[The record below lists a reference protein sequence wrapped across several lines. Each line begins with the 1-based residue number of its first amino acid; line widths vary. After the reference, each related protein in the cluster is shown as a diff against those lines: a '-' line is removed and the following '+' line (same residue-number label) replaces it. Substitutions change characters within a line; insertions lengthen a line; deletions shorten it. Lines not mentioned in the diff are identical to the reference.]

1 MKKILVID
9 ESTLFRDYLA
19 KKLAEYQFEVVQG
32 VNGLDGT
39 LKMRSEVPDLIIM
52 DYYLSRRSCIE
63 VLQEKKNN
71 PNTAQVPVIVISSR
85 IDKTK
90 IVEIASY
97 NVKKIFSKPL
107 KMDALLKSISEL
119 LDVRLAID
127 ETPCVIEAHFNDEIL
142 FIEIAMGL
150 NREKIELLDYKIT
163 ELLELYQVKIPKL
176 LIMMS
181 NIEFQEKD
189 APKLRQLLDTLLAR
203 EEIDPKFV
211 RILTNAPYVSSF
223 IASNQD
229 YKGIV
234 VADSLEKAMDDL
246 IGLKPDSFAHD
257 EVANAK
263 FLSASAP
270 KKDIGESI
278 ALRFDSEKVKGGAVP
293 QARTPIRDASIAVVD
308 DDMVIRE
315 LVKTVFSESG
325 WEIHP
330 YSNGKE
336 FVTDLEKQNFDLVFL
351 DLMMPEMNGF
361 QVLSYLKQK
370 GKELPII
377 VFSALSQKETV
388 VKAMSFG
395 IRSYLIKPLKPI
407 TLMQKAQELLDTNF

>member
-9 ESTLFRDYLA
+9 ESSLFRDYLA
-19 KKLAEYQFEVVQG
+19 KKLVEYQFEVVQG

-52 DYYLSRRSCIE
+52 DYYLSRKSSNE
-63 VLQEKKNN
+63 VLQEKKKN
-71 PNTAQVPVIVISSR
+71 PNTAGIPVIMVSSR

-97 NVKKIFSKPL
+97 NVKKFFSKPL
-107 KMDALLKSISEL
+107 KMDALIKSISEL
-119 LDVRLAID
+119 LDVRLEID

-150 NREKIELLDYKIT
+150 NKEKIELLDYKIT
-163 ELLELYQVKIPKL
+163 ELLELYQVKTPKV

-181 NIEFQEKD
+181 NIEFKEKD
-189 APKLRQLLDTLLAR
+189 APKLKILLDTLLAR
-203 EEIDPKFV
+203 KEISAKLV
-211 RILTNAPYVSSF
+211 RILTNAPYISTFISS
-223 IASNQD
+223 SQD
-229 YKGIV
+229 YKGIA

-246 IGLKPDSFAHD
+246 IGLKPDAFAHD
-257 EVANAK
+257 GVAQQK
-263 FLSASAP
+263 FLSATAP
-270 KKDIGESI
+270 KKDKAESI
-278 ALRFDSEKVKGGAVP
+278 TMRFDAETVKDNAPAPV
-293 QARTPIRDASIAVVD
+293 REASIAVVD

-325 WEIHP
+325 WDLKT
-330 YSNGKE
+330 YNNGKD
-336 FVTDLEKQNFDLVFL
+336 FVVDLDKQTFDLVFL

-361 QVLSYLKQK
+361 QVLSYLKQQ

-395 IRSYLIKPLKPI
+395 IRSYLIKPLKPVM
-407 TLMQKAQELLDTNF
+407 LLQKAQELLNTNF